1 MQVDEYVL
9 GATDPVVKGLVRV
22 ELIDP
27 RTRKVLE
34 RVDTENDISEWWQA
48 RSRRDARAHFY
59 TGNPSQTPYDRQTG
73 VGLNHV
79 YLSDS
84 GASLG
89 EPLVDGRLTGWADK
103 GTYSGASTKRGT
115 IIAAECLSD
124 PASTRYV
131 WEWPTTAG
139 NGYVRSVGLCDDAS
153 LDTEQSLWGGVSRT
167 FYAVKFIPDAK
178 YLSLSQQSW
187 YDPVAQMMWN
197 ADTAGIYGAPITVG
211 PYDMAEI
218 TDYIQAGAYTATAL
232 KATFGFGAV
241 SCSDV
246 TGDGTNLYVAGNT
259 SSIKKFAI
267 PTTVGADPTEST
279 ISVSGR
285 TAMARVAHDGSY
297 LWVSEGSTVYRVHPT
312 TGVIERSFA
321 VAAAPLGM
329 WWYTERGLLLIS
341 ANGQL
346 YAYDLDGNHVMSAAG
361 PRVQLSN
368 QGGAFQFA
376 YLTDHMLWCYGYL
389 LYSSNWR
396 PCECLGSFRTG
407 TRTVLGAE
415 IEKTNLTG
423 MKLTYTFT
431 FS

>member
-1 MQVDEYVL
+1 MEINERVL
-9 GATDPVVKGLVRV
+9 RATDPEVRGLIVV
-22 ELIDP
+22 ELTDRHTG
-27 RTRKVLE
+27 RTLE
-34 RVDTENDISEWWQA
+34 RVEVENDISEWWQKRA
-48 RSRRDARAHFY
+48 RRDARSFFY
-59 TGNPSQTPYDRQTG
+59 SGNPSQTPNDRQMDTG
-73 VGLNHV
+73 LGHV

-84 GASLG
+84 DASLG
-89 EPLVDGRLTGWADK
+89 EPLVDGSMTGWADK

-131 WEWPTTAG
+131 WEWPTTAA
-139 NGYVRSVGLCDDAS
+139 NGYVRSVGLCPYAG
-153 LDTEQSLWGGVSRT
+153 LDTQQSLWGGVART
-167 FYAVKFIPDAK
+167 TYGTYFVPPAK
-178 YLSLSQQSW
+178 YIASQLCW
-187 YDPVAQMMWN
+187 YDATAQMFWWV
-197 ADTAGIYGAPITVG
+197 DDSGVYGRPVTVA

-218 TDYIQAGAYTATAL
+218 TDYIPGDTTTASAL

-241 SCSDV
+241 NCSDV

-361 PRVQLSN
+361 PRAQLSN

-389 LYSSNWR
+389 FYSSYWR

>member
-89 EPLVDGRLTGWADK
+89 EPLVDGRMTGWADK
-103 GTYSGASTKRGT
+103 GTYSGVSTKRGT

-124 PASTRYV
+124 PAATRYV
-131 WEWPTTAG
+131 WEWPTTAA
-139 NGYVRSVGLCDDAS
+139 NGYVRSVGLCPYAG
-153 LDTEQSLWGGVSRT
+153 LDTQQSLWGGVART
-167 FYAVKFIPDAK
+167 TYGTYFVPPAK
-178 YLSLSQQSW
+178 YIASQLCW
-187 YDPVAQMMWN
+187 YDATAQMFWWV
-197 ADTAGIYGAPITVG
+197 DDSGVYGRSVTVA
-211 PYDMAEI
+211 PYDMMEI
-218 TDYIQAGAYTATAL
+218 VDYIPGDTTTASAL

-241 SCSDV
+241 NCSDV

-312 TGVIERSFA
+312 SGVIERSFA
-321 VAAAPLGM
+321 VVGAPAGM
-329 WWYTERGLLLIS
+329 WWYTERGLLLVAYS
-341 ANGQL
+341 YELFG
-346 YAYDLDGNHVMSAAG
+346 YDLDGNLVLRAAG
-361 PRVQLSN
+361 PR
-368 QGGAFQFA
+368 GALNETLGYSYS
-376 YLTDHMLWCYGYL
+376 YLTDHMLWTRGALYNNYG
-389 LYSSNWR
+389 WR
-396 PCECLGSFRTG
+396 DCECLGSFRTG

-415 IEKTNLTG
+415 VEKTNLTG